1 MLHEVQAIIERATTT
16 VNTET
21 LARQK
26 INDIRVLSESKFV
39 HLVRR
44 IVDEI
49 VSQRFH
55 LDDSAAETIDPCDGD
70 ADEIDAEDSEDSE
83 DAEEQIIILDE
94 GFDLSTIV
102 SSEPAPAAAVTERTL
117 RSEIQGKWDSLR
129 RRHLHALETLEE
141 RLARLGA
148 VVQDIELAGTPAIDL
163 PVPEVSESEVPGA
176 RQENRS
182 HRRRLISRTFDAAD
196 DAGSAEPR

>member
-55 LDDSAAETIDPCDGD
+55 PDDSAAETIDPGDGD
-70 ADEIDAEDSEDSE
+70 ADEIDAEDSEG
-83 DAEEQIIILDE
+83 AEEEIIILDE

-102 SSEPAPAAAVTERTL
+102 SSEPAPAAAATERTL

-141 RLARLGA
+141 RLASLGA

-163 PVPEVSESEVPGA
+163 PVPEVSASEVPGA
-176 RQENRS
+176 RQENRA

-196 DAGSAEPR
+196 DAGSAEPG